1 MRSDFA
7 FHHQHRVRWSECDPQ
22 WVVFNGHYLTFFDVA
37 ITEYTRAVGLPS
49 VMTQQRSGAQFF
61 ARKATVEYHAPAKY
75 DDMLD
80 ICVRLAY
87 LGRSSLRFVIEV
99 YKDQSLLT
107 SGELVYVYVDTA
119 LGVSVA
125 LPEVQ
130 RAAVLAYEITP
141 IELGASGL
149 DAASVAKTKI

>member
-1 MRSDFA
+1 
-7 FHHQHRVRWSECDPQ
+7 
-22 WVVFNGHYLTFFDVA
+22 
-37 ITEYTRAVGLPS
+37 
-49 VMTQQRSGAQFF
+49 
-61 ARKATVEYHAPAKY
+61 
-75 DDMLD
+75 MLD

-125 LPEVQ
+125 LPEAQ
-130 RAAVLAYEITP
+130 RAVVLAFEITP
-141 IELGASGL
+141 VELGASGL

>member
-49 VMTQQRSGAQFF
+49 VMAQQRSGAQFF
-61 ARKATVEYHAPAKY
+61 ARKASIEYHAPAKY

-99 YKDQSLLT
+99 YKDQSILT
-107 SGELVYVYVDTA
+107 TGELVYVYVDTA
-119 LGVSVA
+119 LGASVA
-125 LPEVQ
+125 LPEAQ
-130 RAAVLAYEITP
+130 RAAILSFEITP
-141 IELGASGL
+141 VQLGAAGM
-149 DAASVAKTKI
+149 DKA